1 MIDAKETSHHHWYS
15 FKFESAHSYSNTF
28 FIRGISIKKIKN
40 CFTDTMSA
48 ALLAFLIKPDPI
60 MSTVPRAPAD
70 LELYQVQE

>member
-1 MIDAKETSHHHWYS
+1 MQKRHHIIIGIHS
-15 FKFESAHSYSNTF
+15 NSRAHIHTVIPFLYVAYQL
-28 FIRGISIKKIKN
+28 KKIKN